1 MWMVAVLAAL
11 AAGVSTSQTD
21 LDKVLQYAAPV
32 HAAFARV
39 ELEQAAMP
47 RPKDDA
53 ERLVRLQAIDQAGRD
68 VLSHTDLTKIPPSYL
83 VPAGTVAMA
92 EINAHDAENQAA
104 LRRMLPPSGWFSISV
119 YGPDA
124 AKAAFLIVQHGPA
137 DLQREA
143 LHRMAPLLGSK
154 EIDGRLYATLYDRI
168 ALAEDHQPQRYG
180 TGVVCR
186 NGAWAPDR
194 LEDPAGLDA
203 RRKAMGFTQ
212 SEQDY
217 VASFSHTP
225 CLLAS
230 HGD

>member
-1 MWMVAVLAAL
+1 MGTLAALVAL
-11 AAGVSTSQTD
+11 AAGASVAQAD
-21 LDKVLQYAAPV
+21 FDKILAYAAPV

-39 ELEQAAMP
+39 ELDQAAMP

-53 ERLVRLQAIDQAGRD
+53 ERLVRLLAIDQAGRE
-68 VLSHTDLTKIPPSYL
+68 VLMHTDLAKIPPDDL

-119 YGPDA
+119 YGAEA
-124 AKAAFLIVQHGPA
+124 AKAAFLIVQHGPP

-143 LHRMAPLLGSK
+143 LRRMAPLLDTHDV
-154 EIDGRLYATLYDRI
+154 DGRLYATLYDRV
-168 ALAEDHQPQRYG
+168 ALELDHRPQRYG

-186 NGAWAPDR
+186 DGSWAPDR

-212 SEQDY
+212 DEQAY
-217 VASFSHTP
+217 VASFSHTS
-225 CLLAS
+225 CRLAA
-230 HGD
+230 HGG